1 TRPSSPIL
9 IRGADSPG
17 VSGPAAPWGG
27 GLVLLPPVVDQ
38 HLGLQHQVQR
48 IEIEELL
55 SQVPFV
61 GLDERI
67 LPWRTW
73 LDVVRC
79 RAPSPAPPMQGLGDE
94 LRTTVAAHIGGR
106 ASSCAIRSR
115 TSTVP
120 LVVIRL
126 AALPASA
133 SDELLGHVQDLD
145 RHFPDDRAEA
155 RLASACSADRPRPAS
170 DFWPALT

>member
-106 ASSCAIRSR
+106 ATLLRD
-115 TSTVP
+115 P
-120 LVVIRL
+120 L
-126 AALPASA
+126 
-133 SDELLGHVQDLD
+133 QDLD
-145 RHFPDDRAEA
+145 RSPGGGPSG
-155 RLASACSADRPRPAS
+155 RLAGPRLGLQP
-170 DFWPALT
+170 